1 MLKQYDFTMKIPKI
15 EKVYSEITV
24 KVHGALMYCIPQQDA
39 ERLHEQKYHAF
50 SIYCIPADNYNTV
63 QTRISSLHES
73 CDVMPETASKLNF
86 LIIKGAEKAEII
98 QKSELFSTSLK
109 ELLAQT
115 SGRRYRL
122 LFLTPSV
129 FKTAG
134 KETGFPDVTMH
145 FLSVIRR
152 MNEFEGEQIDFGIF
166 RRAFYR
172 CQFGEWQFRQYDYN
186 VSGIHLPGLTGHA
199 DIVLSLDA
207 GEQEMLKKN
216 LFICVIQRNRRT
228 DRHGHGGIFLLEALK
243 FFTKALDKL

>member
-15 EKVYSEITV
+15 EKVYSEIAV
-24 KVHGALMYCIPQQDA
+24 KVHGAFMYLIPEQDSQK
-39 ERLHEQKYHAF
+39 LHEQKYHAF
-50 SIYCIPADNYNTV
+50 SIYCVPGEEKGTV
-63 QTRISSLHES
+63 LTRVSSLHEN
-73 CDVMPETASKLNF
+73 CEVLVNTASNLNF
-86 LIIKGAEKAEII
+86 LIIKGAGKAEII
-98 QKSELFSTSLK
+98 EKGELFSTSLK

-152 MNEFEGEQIDFGIF
+152 MNEFEGEQLDFDVF

-186 VSGIHLPGLTGHA
+186 VSGIHLPGMTGYA
-199 DIVLSLDA
+199 DIVLPSDSA
-207 GEQEMLKKN
+207 EQEMLKK
-216 LFICVIQRNRRT
+216 
-228 DRHGHGGIFLLEALK
+228 IFLYASFSGTGGRTGMGMGG
-243 FFTKALDKL
+243 FFFQKL